1 MKLHPPADEEMVGGE
16 GQGCK
21 CGTLIG
27 RDYFALLHGSEEE
40 ETEREEDGD
49 GGRRREGEDEGVRVA
64 RSTRS
69 PSHFSSIW
77 KKNYFTDVSSYLMSI
92 NLP

>member
-1 MKLHPPADEEMVGGE
+1 LKLHPPADEEMVGGE

-40 ETEREEDGD
+40 ETEREDGD

-77 KKNYFTDVSSYLMSI
+77 KKIILLMYHPI
-92 NLP
+92 